1 MDETKPWKH
10 QAARTG
16 AALAKPTSAGQEDPS
31 VWVGLALKHLTKRR
45 CWFDQTAMLIS
56 PTKQWNHATNIW
68 ISSAK
73 MGKQNNMSS
82 SEDNVRFVQQEYRCF
97 QKHLRYMEI
106 LTNRKNVFFFFA
118 NWNEVLILSATLFF
132 QKRNGLFLW
141 IISLTKSNWEGP
153 QFKPFHQL
161 SHAHLTVFGWC
172 LLSYNHPVQ

>member
-97 QKHLRYMEI
+97 QEHLRYMEI
-106 LTNRKNVFFFFA
+106 LTNRFFFLPAGMRIWFNQRPYFSRKETDYVCGCFRSQSQIGTA
-118 NWNEVLILSATLFF
+118 HNSNHFINWAMPTWRFI
-132 QKRNGLFLW
+132 
-141 IISLTKSNWEGP
+141 
-153 QFKPFHQL
+153 
-161 SHAHLTVFGWC
+161 GWC
-172 LLSYNHPVQ
+172 LLSYNHPVR

>member
-106 LTNRKNVFFFFA
+106 LTNRKNVFFCQLEWGFDFISD
-118 NWNEVLILSATLFF
+118 LIFPEK
-132 QKRNGLFLW
+132 KRTIFVDNFVAKVKLGGPT
-141 IISLTKSNWEGP
+141 IQTISSTEPCPLDGFWLMLIE
-153 QFKPFHQL
+153 L
-161 SHAHLTVFGWC
+161 
-172 LLSYNHPVQ
+172 